1 MIFPSAAWPDRA
13 CSMLRL
19 SSASFLILLVAVC
32 GLPHV
37 AGAQS
42 GAQSGAS
49 IAQATAMSVVKPK
62 AYVSL
67 DPVPRGSTF
76 EVAVVLSIARGYHMN
91 SNKPLDEFLIPTTI
105 NAQFPAGFQP
115 ISMDYPQGQL
125 LKFAFSP
132 DKPLSVYSGS
142 VALRAKIQ
150 ARPTAKVGTDTIPF
164 IVHYQVC
171 NDSSCLPPVKVPVNV
186 QVNVAPAGTKPHPAN
201 SQIFANPAN
210 QK

>member
-1 MIFPSAAWPDRA
+1 
-13 CSMLRL
+13 MLRL
-19 SSASFLILLVAVC
+19 SSVSFLALLVAVC
-32 GLPHV
+32 GLPH
-37 AGAQS
+37 AARAQS

-62 AYVSL
+62 AYASL
-67 DPVPRGSTF
+67 DPVPRGGTF
-76 EVAVVLSIARGYHMN
+76 EVAVVLLIAHGYHMN

-105 NAQFPAGFQP
+105 AAQFPPGFRP
-115 ISMDYPQGQL
+115 ISMEYPQGQL

-150 ARPTAKVGTDTIPF
+150 ASPAAKVGMDTIPF
-164 IVHYQVC
+164 TLHYQVC

-186 QVNVAPAGTKPHPAN
+186 QVNVAAAGTKPHPAN
-201 SQIFANPAN
+201 PEIFANPSG